1 MHTVYGQN
9 GDNKCCNLKKKKKK
23 CDNWYDRQV
32 RFLKN
37 VSTNI
42 KQLLSEIQNEYDCFS
57 SMVKVLQKIS
67 L

>member
-1 MHTVYGQN
+1 MLQF
-9 GDNKCCNLKKKKKK
+9 KKKKKKK